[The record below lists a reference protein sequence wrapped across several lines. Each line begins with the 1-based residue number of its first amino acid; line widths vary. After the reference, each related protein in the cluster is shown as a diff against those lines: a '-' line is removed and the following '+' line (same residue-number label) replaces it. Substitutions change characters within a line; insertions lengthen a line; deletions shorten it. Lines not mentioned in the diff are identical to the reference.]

1 MLTITLA
8 PGVADR
14 FKGLLAQE
22 NNDEAV
28 FRIKEVK
35 VGGG

>member
-1 MLTITLA
+1 MLEVTLTPEIA
-8 PGVADR
+8 AKFRSLFEEEG
-14 FKGLLAQE
+14 
-22 NNDEAV
+22 NDDAV